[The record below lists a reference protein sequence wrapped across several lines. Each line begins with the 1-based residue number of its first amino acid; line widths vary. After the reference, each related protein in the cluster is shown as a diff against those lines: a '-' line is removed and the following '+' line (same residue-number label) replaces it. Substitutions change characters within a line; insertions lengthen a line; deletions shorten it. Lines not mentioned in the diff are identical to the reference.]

1 MAVVDRNFPILV
13 FPPLDEARAGMDAL
27 LGLFVEKGAI
37 VAGAGAVGKGAIE
50 LPVVADMHP
59 VTAPIAMIQS
69 FYRFANALAIE
80 RGFDP
85 DTPPLLK
92 KVTETRSEEHT
103 SELQSLM
110 RSTYAVVCWTKK
122 NNRTN

>member
-27 LGLFVEKGAI
+27 LGLFVAKGAI

-59 VTAPIAMIQS
+59 LTAPIAMIQS
-69 FYRFANALAIE
+69 FYRFANAIALE
-80 RGFDP
+80 QVFEP
-85 DTPPLLK
+85 DTPPFLK
-92 KVTETRSEEHT
+92 QITE
-103 SELQSLM
+103 M
-110 RSTYAVVCWTKK
+110 
-122 NNRTN
+122 NNKTML

>member
-37 VAGAGAVGKGAIE
+37 VAGAGAVGKGGIK

-69 FYRFANALAIE
+69 FYRFANSLLVE
-80 RGFDP
+80 RGFVP
-85 DTPPLLK
+85 GSPPVLQK
-92 KVTETRSEEHT
+92 ATETT
-103 SELQSLM
+103 
-110 RSTYAVVCWTKK
+110 
-122 NNRTN
+122 